1 VTKIVINNDWG
12 GFGLTDEQ
20 MQQYNDLAG
29 LGLVFKT
36 ADKPTSFFTGHWY
49 KPDGEW
55 FSDRDIPRDD
65 PHLVAVV
72 EGSDPEKHT
81 LKVVE
86 VPEDVKWHISEYDGH
101 EHVAEDHR
109 TWY

>member
-1 VTKIVINNDWG
+1 MKKIVINNDWG
-12 GFGLTDEQ
+12 GFSLTDEQ
-20 MQQYNDLAG
+20 MHQYNNLSG

-36 ADKPTSFFTGHWY
+36 LDKPSGFFTGHWY
-49 KPDGEW
+49 KPDGEY
-55 FSDRDIPRDD
+55 FSDRDIARDD

-72 EGSDPEKHT
+72 EGLDAEKHT

-86 VPEDVKWHISEYDGH
+86 VPEDVKWHIAEQDGN
-101 EHVAEDHR
+101 EWVAEDHR